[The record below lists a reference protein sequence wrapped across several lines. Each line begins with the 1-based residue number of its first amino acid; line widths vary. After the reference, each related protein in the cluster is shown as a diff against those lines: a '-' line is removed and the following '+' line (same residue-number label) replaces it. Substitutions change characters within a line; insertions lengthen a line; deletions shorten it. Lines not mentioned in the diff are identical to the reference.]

1 MNKDYLAPL
10 AVFAIL
16 FVGAAF
22 LIVSAAVAL
31 TNGKSAFF
39 TSKKMKLGAILLTL
53 NSIMVGGCFLGSQ
66 PTCYDTADPQVTC
79 YDVAASNVV
88 RFDSDSLDNVII
100 NNKIT
105 GFVDN
110 PDDEEYAYSIVK
122 DKTKD
127 TIQKGV
133 FKLNPQDTLSY
144 ERTFSIDVDAKL
156 TTGRYWIHVLNKDQ
170 ADNKYANPIESAQ
183 INIE

>member
-1 MNKDYLAPL
+1 MNKEYLAPL

-88 RFDSDSLDNVII
+88 MFNRDSLDNLLI

-105 GFVDN
+105 GMVEN
-110 PDDEEYAYSIVK
+110 PSSEEYAYAIVK
-122 DKTKD
+122 EHTKD

-133 FKLNPQDTLSY
+133 FKLNPNDTLSY

-156 TTGRYWIHVLNKDQ
+156 TTGRYLIKVFNKVD
-170 ADNKYANPIESAQ
+170 DSNRYASPIESAQ